1 MPKRTQRDQ
10 ATTQAMDLGSAEP
23 EVVVLQCQQP
33 VLVDLDIIS
42 GASYESAGRWWT
54 VVHPTQPV
62 QALATTQ
69 PNNDGA
75 WSAITWA
82 GAATAGGTAQL
93 RNLARTAVGQHQ
105 VTALLN
111 SPQKAVTI
119 DIYDLVSVACDL
131 PTHVGGL
138 TWKGY
143 AGHVPGDSTKLTAT
157 TNANLA
163 PVWAHLVWQPAGQPG
178 AQAHEQS
185 YDVATAGD
193 RKVSVV
199 LGNVHTGTRTITATL
214 HICQWPR
221 LDVQAIEFDSLTVHN
236 DGKAEIDKPFDKHWK
251 SGRPDPAA
259 GRKTADV
266 QSVLCYAAGT
276 KISVTPSFRV
286 STVPTETETV
296 KVEGQAT
303 VAGVAM
309 KWAGTVQVKP
319 GDATVKL
326 GKLVAD
332 KALPAGVGCDDAFT
346 ITWRMKDV
354 DDATWLDAGKSVS
367 PLYVTLAKPAVTPY
381 WTLLDLSCRAAATKT
396 TEDELVAASFVP
408 FTTHTG
414 DGNGMPRKGDGM
426 QLSYYLDGVDTAPG
440 GVKYKDQMYVYDTQ
454 GILSGPDGTGRCGG
468 WADMLCHTWAIH
480 GITGAKVKQ
489 LVVICRTPTLKHDGA
504 KRFLVRNCSFSGAG
518 MSTLAPFTHL
528 GHTECVKGSGVAGQ
542 GKTNPQF
549 DFSDHVACHY
559 GGKIWDP
566 SYGVGPVATQA
577 EYENMAIAG
586 LGSMAGGAFEFNMS
600 DPAATPQFMAADCCS
615 GYFEHKLK
623 PGENLNQVATVY
635 GKTGTDLW
643 DHPFNRDIKKAGV
656 IPPPAG
662 TVIYIPREWDLT
674 KTMLYGKLA

>member
-1 MPKRTQRDQ
+1 
-10 ATTQAMDLGSAEP
+10 
-23 EVVVLQCQQP
+23 
-33 VLVDLDIIS
+33 
-42 GASYESAGRWWT
+42 
-54 VVHPTQPV
+54 
-62 QALATTQ
+62 
-69 PNNDGA
+69 
-75 WSAITWA
+75 
-82 GAATAGGTAQL
+82 
-93 RNLARTAVGQHQ
+93 
-105 VTALLN
+105 
-111 SPQKAVTI
+111 
-119 DIYDLVSVACDL
+119 
-131 PTHVGGL
+131 
-138 TWKGY
+138 
-143 AGHVPGDSTKLTAT
+143 
-157 TNANLA
+157 
-163 PVWAHLVWQPAGQPG
+163 
-178 AQAHEQS
+178 
-185 YDVATAGD
+185 
-193 RKVSVV
+193 
-199 LGNVHTGTRTITATL
+199 
-214 HICQWPR
+214 
-221 LDVQAIEFDSLTVHN
+221 
-236 DGKAEIDKPFDKHWK
+236 
-251 SGRPDPAA
+251 
-259 GRKTADV
+259 
-266 QSVLCYAAGT
+266 
-276 KISVTPSFRV
+276 
-286 STVPTETETV
+286 
-296 KVEGQAT
+296 
-303 VAGVAM
+303 
-309 KWAGTVQVKP
+309 
-319 GDATVKL
+319 
-326 GKLVAD
+326 
-332 KALPAGVGCDDAFT
+332 
-346 ITWRMKDV
+346 V

-426 QLSYYLDGVDTAPG
+426 KLSYYLDGVDTAPG